1 MTIAPGQFVA
11 AADLQI
17 MQTNINTALQIAQQA
32 LALAKAAGGG
42 GGGGT
47 INLDLT
53 NVLTSAVSAAVI
65 AGF

>member
-1 MTIAPGQFVA
+1 MTIAPGQEVDA
-11 AADLQI
+11 TDLQV

-42 GGGGT
+42 GST
-47 INLDLT
+47 NNLDLT
-53 NVLTSAVSAAVI
+53 NVLTSALSLAVI

>member
-1 MTIAPGQFVA
+1 MTIAPGQEVD
-11 AADLQI
+11 AADLQV

-32 LALAKAAGGG
+32 LALAKQGGG
-42 GGGGT
+42 GGSGGS

-53 NVLTSAVSAAVI
+53 NVLTSGLSLAVI